1 MTYTEYEK
9 LRQPLLAVLRQKTVG
24 FKEARKQF
32 GENSPEFKEAV
43 LQYNVA
49 FDNCEALTKTARK
62 QGAFKD
68 SGMSL

>member
-1 MTYTEYEK
+1 MTYAQYES
-9 LRQPLLAVLRQKTVG
+9 LRQPLLADLQRKTVA

-32 GENSPEFKEAV
+32 GEDSPQFKEAV

-49 FDNCEALTKTARK
+49 FDACDALTKSARK

-68 SGMSL
+68 SGMSF

>member
-1 MTYTEYEK
+1 MTYAQYET
-9 LRQPLLAVLRQKTVG
+9 LRQPLLADLRHKTVG

-32 GENSPEFKEAV
+32 GEDSPEFKEAV
-43 LQYNVA
+43 RQYNVA
-49 FDNCEALTKTARK
+49 FDACDALTKSARK

>member
-1 MTYTEYEK
+1 MTYAQYET
-9 LRQPLLAVLRQKTVG
+9 LRQPLLANLRQKTVA

-32 GENSPEFKEAV
+32 GETSPEFKEAV

-49 FDNCEALTKTARK
+49 FDACEALTKSASK

-68 SGMSL
+68 SGMTL